1 MHMMHVAVVVV
12 FAGVVG
18 QRTATPPLRHAASVS
33 ATTATGDWAGIIDI
47 AGHQSAV
54 QAHLYMK
61 GDSAT
66 GSMDLY
72 GDATGVNLRGVRL
85 TSDSIV
91 ATIPLRLTGP
101 TTIRGRIAGD
111 TLVGVA
117 ERGDR
122 TGTVRL
128 LHLVP
133 IDTAAA
139 HRSEG
144 LYVVGADT
152 LIVNRVAP
160 TMLALTEPTTHALR
174 ILAPVG
180 PGEYVAGTTLFSP
193 VPISWRI
200 RIRNEDSVSAAL
212 IVTRDGR
219 TVTARRVP
227 LHVEEVRF
235 THDTITLGGAFI
247 RPPQASRYPVV
258 VFMHGS
264 GNSIRTSH
272 LGIAYYLAAHGIA
285 SLIYDKRGTPP
296 STGVYITASYADL
309 ADDAVAGASMLM
321 SRPDVDTMHVGF
333 AGISEGANTSMLA
346 AARFRKTAFVIPI
359 SGAGLGPNV
368 WELYEAAD
376 QLVTDGS
383 FTAADTAEAMHF
395 LRARD
400 HYAATRRDWPVYE
413 AALKRAIAPGPR
425 WYGYATTDLFGW
437 GTPDSRGWDQ
447 KALNYFYDPIPA
459 ARMLTCPV
467 LNILGERDVP
477 AANAISVPLLKR
489 ALAEAGDTDVT
500 FRILPGVNH
509 NLFIT
514 TSGNE
519 HEMDRVSGFSPEYFP
534 LVLEWLTR
542 VVRDG
547 GGNAHDDR

>member
-1 MHMMHVAVVVV
+1 MTSGVDIHAMRVAAVVA
-12 FAGVVG
+12 FAALVG
-18 QRTATPPLRHAASVS
+18 QQTGSTPPPHRPASPAAS
-33 ATTATGDWAGIIDI
+33 AARDWAGIIDI
-47 AGHQSAV
+47 DGHQSAV

-61 GDSAT
+61 GDSAS

-72 GDATGVNLRGVRL
+72 GDATGVTLRGGRL

-101 TTIRGRIAGD
+101 TTIRGRIIGD
-111 TLVGVA
+111 TLAGLA

-128 LHLVP
+128 LHLAT
-133 IDTAAA
+133 IDTADA

-144 LYVVGADT
+144 LYVTGADT
-152 LIVNRVAP
+152 LIVNRVTP

-174 ILAPVG
+174 ILAPIG

-193 VPISWRI
+193 LPISWRV
-200 RIRNEDSVSAAL
+200 RIRNEDSGSAAL
-212 IVTRDGR
+212 IVNRNGR
-219 TVTARRVP
+219 SVTARRVP
-227 LHVEEVRF
+227 LHIEEVRF

-247 RPPQASRYPVV
+247 RPPQPGRYPVV

-272 LGIAYYLAAHGIA
+272 IDIAYYLAAHGIA

-296 STGVYITASYADL
+296 STGAYIAASYTDL

-321 SRPDVDTMHVGF
+321 SRPDVDTMHVRF

-359 SGAGLGPNV
+359 SGAGLAPNV

-383 FTAADTAEAMHF
+383 FSAADTADAMHF

-400 HYAATRRDWPVYE
+400 HYTATRRDWPVYE
-413 AALKRAIAPGPR
+413 AALKHAIAPGPR

-447 KALNYFYDPIPA
+447 KALNYFYDPLPT

-467 LNILGERDVP
+467 LNVLGERATCRRP
-477 AANAISVPLLKR
+477 GRSPSRCSSVHWQKR
-489 ALAEAGDTDVT
+489 ATPT
-500 FRILPGVNH
+500 
-509 NLFIT
+509 
-514 TSGNE
+514 
-519 HEMDRVSGFSPEYFP
+519 
-534 LVLEWLTR
+534 
-542 VVRDG
+542 
-547 GGNAHDDR
+547 